1 MGNCVRREIG
11 YEIDDETD
19 APEIIDKIKLMKNK
33 TKAKQNFKFDESLS
47 SVEMNDDEIEPVK
60 YVAQK
65 PPEERVRQKL
75 QYERD
80 INPFE
85 QNEEFVEEEEEEEEE
100 KKEEE
105 EEEEEE
111 KKEEEEEEEEEVQ
124 DFYKPDIVEEIK
136 EEPQKP
142 GRMRLVNYIPSNEN
156 KITLRDSRNVKNDIL
171 DLFD

>member
-33 TKAKQNFKFDESLS
+33 TKAKQDFKFEEKLS

-85 QNEEFVEEEEEEEEE
+85 QNEEFVEEEEKQE
-100 KKEEE
+100 EEE

-111 KKEEEEEEEEEVQ
+111 KKEEEEEEEEEEVQ

-136 EEPQKP
+136 EEPQKR
-142 GRMRLVNYIPSNEN
+142 GRMRLGYYIPSNQ
-156 KITLRDSRNVKNDIL
+156 KQITLRDSHNVKNDIL
-171 DLFD
+171 DLNI

>member
-33 TKAKQNFKFDESLS
+33 TKAKQNFKFDEKLS

-111 KKEEEEEEEEEVQ
+111 VQ

-142 GRMRLVNYIPSNEN
+142 GRIWLRDYIPSNE
-156 KITLRDSRNVKNDIL
+156 KQITLRDSHNVKNDIL

>member
-1 MGNCVRREIG
+1 
-11 YEIDDETD
+11 
-19 APEIIDKIKLMKNK
+19 MKNK
-33 TKAKQNFKFDESLS
+33 TKAKQNFKFEEKLS

-60 YVAQK
+60 HVAQK

-85 QNEEFVEEEEEEEEE
+85 QNEEIVEEEEEEEEE

-111 KKEEEEEEEEEVQ
+111 KKEEEEEEKEEEEEEVQ

-136 EEPQKP
+136 EEPQK
-142 GRMRLVNYIPSNEN
+142 GRRMRLGDYMPSNP
-156 KITLRDSRNVKNDIL
+156 KTITLRDSHNVKNDL
-171 DLFD
+171 DMSF

>member
-1 MGNCVRREIG
+1 
-11 YEIDDETD
+11 
-19 APEIIDKIKLMKNK
+19 
-33 TKAKQNFKFDESLS
+33 
-47 SVEMNDDEIEPVK
+47 MNDDEIEPVK

-105 EEEEEE
+105 EEEEEV

-142 GRMRLVNYIPSNEN
+142 GRIWLRDYIPSNE
-156 KITLRDSRNVKNDIL
+156 KQITLRDSHNVKNDIL

>member
-33 TKAKQNFKFDESLS
+33 TKAKQNFKFEEKLS

-75 QYERD
+75 QYDRD

-85 QNEEFVEEEEEEEEE
+85 QNEEFVEEEEKKEEEEE
-100 KKEEE
+100 VEE

-111 KKEEEEEEEEEVQ
+111 KKEEEEEEDEVQ

-136 EEPQKP
+136 EEPQRRRRVML
-142 GRMRLVNYIPSNEN
+142 GDFIPSHQ
-156 KITLRDSRNVKNDIL
+156 KQITLRDSHNVKNDL
-171 DLFD
+171 DMSF